1 MTGDFIWH
9 MEDVLHQLA
18 VPYDPLRP
26 LIYVDERPCFLIED
40 VGAIIPMSPGKA
52 KRYHYEYHKQ
62 GSCCV
67 FLAFELHTGLRYVEV
82 RDRRTAVDY
91 AAFMQN
97 LVTLHYPHVV
107 SIRLVQDNL
116 NTHTPGAFYEV
127 LTPAQAFELARR
139 FEPHDTP
146 KKGSWLQMAEMAFA
160 ALAMQCLNRRLPQRE
175 LWRREVLAWASRRHQ
190 QRKTVDWKFS
200 QNDARVKFQRHYA
213 QVQKFL

>member
-1 MTGDFIWH
+1 

-18 VPYDPLRP
+18 MPYDSRRP
-26 LIYVDERPCFLIED
+26 LIYFDERPCFLIED

-52 KRYHYEYHKQ
+52 KRYHYEYHKH

-67 FLAFELHTGLRYVEV
+67 FLAFEPHTGFRYGEV
-82 RDRRTAVDY
+82 RGRRTAVDD
-91 AAFMQN
+91 AEFRQN
-97 LVTLHYPHVV
+97 LVPLHYPHVV

-139 FEPHDTP
+139 FEPHYTP
-146 KKGSWLQMAEMAFA
+146 KKGSWLNMAEMEFA
-160 ALAMQCLNRRLPQRE
+160 ALATQCLNRRLPQRE
-175 LWRREVLAWASRRHQ
+175 LLRQEVLAWASRRNQ

-213 QVQKFL
+213 QVQKLL